1 MSYFEVIPWD
11 NPWLGPVS
19 TGAGGLG
26 DEETYIT
33 VATGSPPGWQAGV
46 VASNIT
52 IYLTLDSA
60 RTVTVYIDD
69 NLANTVG
76 GDVFILG
83 AGPQVLS
90 CDIVSQP
97 GDLAQITLAI
107 PGGNWT
113 TPDTLT
119 DIVVTVGAA
128 PTSEF
133 WTSFTKSYEI
143 S

>member
-1 MSYFEVIPWD
+1 MSYFELIPWD

-26 DEETYIT
+26 DEETYII
-33 VATGSPPGWQAGV
+33 ASMGAPSGWEVGV

-52 IYLTLDSA
+52 IYLTLA
-60 RTVTVYIDD
+60 TPRTVTVAISD
-69 NLANTVG
+69 NLANIVG
-76 GDVFILG
+76 GDVFVLG
-83 AGPQVLS
+83 AGMQVLS

-97 GDLAQITLAI
+97 GDLAQVTITMTSD
-107 PGGNWT
+107 WMD
-113 TPDTLT
+113 PDTLT
-119 DIVVTVGAA
+119 NIVVTVGAA

-143 S
+143 P

>member
-19 TGAGGLG
+19 TGSGGLG

-33 VATGSPPGWQAGV
+33 VATGSPAGWQVGV

-76 GDVFILG
+76 GDVFVLG

-107 PGGNWT
+107 PGGNWV

-119 DIVVTVGAA
+119 DIVVTTGVA
-128 PTSEF
+128 PVSDF
-133 WTSFTKSYEI
+133 WTSFVKSYEI
-143 S
+143 P

>member
-19 TGAGGLG
+19 TGSGGLG

-33 VATGSPPGWQAGV
+33 VATGSPAGWQVGV

-76 GDVFILG
+76 GDVFVLG

-107 PGGNWT
+107 PGGNWM

-119 DIVVTVGAA
+119 DIVVTTGVA
-128 PTSEF
+128 PVSDF
-133 WTSFTKSYEI
+133 WTSFVKSYEI
-143 S
+143 P